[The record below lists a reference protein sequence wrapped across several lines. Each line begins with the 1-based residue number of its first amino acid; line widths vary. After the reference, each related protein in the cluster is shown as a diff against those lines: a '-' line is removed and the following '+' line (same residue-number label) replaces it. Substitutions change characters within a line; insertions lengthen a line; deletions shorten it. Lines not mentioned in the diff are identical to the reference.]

1 MFASQLLRILQTLP
15 TDSDHGGC
23 VFDTPEET
31 ATMKDNQNGIL
42 SRSNGYKEANSLLFP
57 TKDFVNSNRYGS
69 YNGSLACDTR
79 DRDELVPEL
88 YDSVYFDDISR
99 SKHHEI
105 IAPTVDDDQNED
117 SHNIITCRRY
127 INPFACNTKYR
138 DQQWSTPEFECS
150 TIADFIDEKE
160 NESIVSDEHA
170 PFTSGCKFLGTNTS
184 LYAEK
189 HAKEYELPELIVC
202 YKESNYN
209 IVEEICTDKSVAVMD
224 RILTESWSNGQ
235 NGTYVC
241 TPADEDQHSNT
252 SESDDIE
259 LCSAGGS
266 KASSVEYANSV
277 AATSEEEDTE
287 SLVAATNEEEDT
299 DKVNRISDADTYL
312 EDLIMIFGSKGTT
325 KWKGTNPSGKYSSA
339 NIMLHT
345 EESGIQNSQKSN
357 SVGDQSAQQ
366 PDQILYEEAAL
377 KSQIGVS
384 EKDSSAS
391 VMLHLEEPGVR
402 NSQKSSSDC
411 DQSVQQPDQIPFEEA
426 AFKSQIP
433 VSAVVDEAN
442 ISMAATDLF
451 YGSELGTEA
460 IIFDFN
466 SSKAVTPSSTDE
478 GIENFHEP
486 SVISAATTSY
496 KDRSCYNLSVA
507 SQVHYSNSVDKSS
520 SINVHGQSLE
530 SQDVA
535 NLEDKSSSCLLLDSE
550 GHFAD
555 GEASFSALGPASGLH
570 FFSGRISYCGSISL
584 RSDGSTTST
593 GSFTFPILLSE
604 WNSSPVRMAQVES
617 SHCRKHKRWRQGLLC
632 CRF

>member
-23 VFDTPEET
+23 VFDTPEEK

-69 YNGSLACDTR
+69 CKGSLACDTR
-79 DRDELVPEL
+79 DRDELWKVPEL
-88 YDSVYFDDISR
+88 YGSVYFDDISR
-99 SKHHEI
+99 SKNHEI
-105 IAPTVDDDQNED
+105 IAPTVEDDQNED
-117 SHNIITCRRY
+117 SPNIITCRRY
-127 INPFACNTKYR
+127 INQFACDTKYR

-150 TIADFIDEKE
+150 VIAGFVDEKE
-160 NESIVSDEHA
+160 NGSIVSDAHA
-170 PFTSGCKFLGTNTS
+170 PFTSGCKFFGTNTS
-184 LYAEK
+184 LYTEK
-189 HAKEYELPELIVC
+189 CAKEYELPELIVC

-209 IVEEICTDKSVAVMD
+209 IVEDICTDKGVAVTD

-299 DKVNRISDADTYL
+299 DKVNRISDVDTYL

-325 KWKGTNPSGKYSSA
+325 KWKGTNQSGKYSSA

-366 PDQILYEEAAL
+366 PDQIPYEEAAL
-377 KSQIGVS
+377 KSQIAVS
-384 EKDSSAS
+384 EQDSSAN
-391 VMLHLEEPGVR
+391 VMLHLEEIGVR
-402 NSQKSSSDC
+402 NSQKYSDC
-411 DQSVQQPDQIPFEEA
+411 DQTVQQPDQIPFEEA
-426 AFKSQIP
+426 AMKSQIP
-433 VSAVVDEAN
+433 VSVVVDEAN
-442 ISMAATDLF
+442 ISTPATDLF
-451 YGSELGTEA
+451 YDSELGTEA

-466 SSKAVTPSSTDE
+466 LSKPVSTSSMDE
-478 GIENFHEP
+478 CTENFPEP
-486 SVISAATTSY
+486 SIISAATTRY
-496 KDRSCYNLSVA
+496 KDRSCYNLCSI
-507 SQVHYSNSVDKSS
+507 DRSS
-520 SINVHGQSLE
+520 SNNVHGQSV
-530 SQDVA
+530 SQNVE
-535 NLEDKSSSCLLLDSE
+535 NKSSGCLLLNSQ

-570 FFSGRISYCGSISL
+570 FCSGGISYCGSISL

>member
-15 TDSDHGGC
+15 TDSHHGGC
-23 VFDTPEET
+23 VFDTPEEK
-31 ATMKDNQNGIL
+31 ATVKDNQNGIL

-57 TKDFVNSNRYGS
+57 TKDFVNSNRYGT
-69 YNGSLACDTR
+69 YKGSLACDTR
-79 DRDELVPEL
+79 DRDELWKVPEL
-88 YDSVYFDDISR
+88 YGSVYFDDISR
-99 SKHHEI
+99 SKNHEI
-105 IAPTVDDDQNED
+105 VAPTVEDDQNED

-150 TIADFIDEKE
+150 SIADFIDEKV
-160 NESIVSDEHA
+160 NGSIVSDLHA

-184 LYAEK
+184 LYEEK
-189 HAKEYELPELIVC
+189 RAKEYELPELIVC

-209 IVEEICTDKSVAVMD
+209 IVEDICTNKSVAVTD

-252 SESDDIE
+252 SESDDVE

-287 SLVAATNEEEDT
+287 SLAAATNEEEDT

-366 PDQILYEEAAL
+366 PDQI
-377 KSQIGVS
+377 
-384 EKDSSAS
+384 
-391 VMLHLEEPGVR
+391 
-402 NSQKSSSDC
+402 
-411 DQSVQQPDQIPFEEA
+411 PFEEA
-426 AFKSQIP
+426 ALKSQIP
-433 VSAVVDEAN
+433 VSAVVEEAN
-442 ISMAATDLF
+442 ISMEATDLF

-466 SSKAVTPSSTDE
+466 SSKPVSTSSTDE
-478 GIENFHEP
+478 GIENFPEP
-486 SVISAATTSY
+486 SAISAVTTSY

-507 SQVHYSNSVDKSS
+507 SQVHYSNSVNKSS

-535 NLEDKSSSCLLLDSE
+535 NLEDKSSGCLLLDSE

-570 FFSGRISYCGSISL
+570 FCSGRISYCGSISL

-617 SHCRKHKRWRQGLLC
+617 SHCQKHKRWRQGLLC